1 MESVRSALADVSV
14 VLLTPFSEDDSI
26 DARTFS
32 DLTYAA
38 VRAGVGSVVTA
49 SSVGE
54 FYSLNRVE
62 WRHLLRSAIEVVESS
77 TTVVF
82 AGVGHDL
89 ATAVE
94 MTREAEDLGAAA
106 VMVHPPPHAFVTPEG
121 YEAYLSAIGQAASIG
136 VIPYLRSPLPA
147 DVLTRVCALEN
158 VIGMK
163 FAIADP
169 VMIGDWHRVV
179 RDVDGDFVFSCGLA
193 ERWAPAMWALGAT
206 GFTSGLANLAPE
218 VAVRFLGD
226 LRSGDATRVLD
237 TWSRIEP
244 LERLR
249 NRDGG
254 GQNVSVL
261 KAACTVRGMSV
272 SKAVRPPALAI
283 ETSEMPDIEAVVVAL
298 GDMPAASK
306 GPMLATAADAPR
318 TEGSKEHSP
327 A

>member
-1 MESVRSALADVSV
+1 VKSVRSALADVSV
-14 VLLTPFSEDDSI
+14 VLVTPFSEDDSI

-38 VRAGVGSVVTA
+38 VRADVGSVVTA

-54 FYSLNRVE
+54 FHSLKRVE
-62 WRHLLRSAIEVVESS
+62 WRYLLRSAIEVVESS

-121 YEAYLSAIGQAASIG
+121 YEAYLSAISRAVSIG

-147 DVLTRVCALEN
+147 DVLARVCALEN

-169 VMIGDWHRVV
+169 VMLGVWHQVV
-179 RDVDGDFVFSCGLA
+179 QDVDGDFVFSCGLH
-193 ERWAPAMWALGAT
+193 RIHIGARK
-206 GFTSGLANLAPE
+206 P
-218 VAVRFLGD
+218 
-226 LRSGDATRVLD
+226 RS
-237 TWSRIEP
+237 
-244 LERLR
+244 
-249 NRDGG
+249 
-254 GQNVSVL
+254 
-261 KAACTVRGMSV
+261 
-272 SKAVRPPALAI
+272 
-283 ETSEMPDIEAVVVAL
+283 
-298 GDMPAASK
+298 
-306 GPMLATAADAPR
+306 
-318 TEGSKEHSP
+318 
-327 A
+327 

>member
-1 MESVRSALADVSV
+1 MKRVRSALADVSV

-26 DARTFS
+26 DVKAFS

-62 WRHLLRSAIEVVESS
+62 WRHLLRSAIEVVGSS

-94 MTREAEDLGAAA
+94 MSREAEDLGAEA

-121 YEAYLSAIGQAASIG
+121 YEAYLSAISRAVSIG

-147 DVLTRVCALEN
+147 DVLTRVCALVN
-158 VIGMK
+158 VLGMK

-169 VMIGDWHRVV
+169 VMLGVWHRVV
-179 RDVDGDFVFSCGLA
+179 QDVDGDFVFSCGLA

-206 GFTSGLANLAPE
+206 GFTSGIANLAPE
-218 VAVRFLGD
+218 VAVGFLSD
-226 LRSGDATRVLD
+226 LRSGDATRIQA

-254 GQNVSVL
+254 GQSVSVL
-261 KAACTVRGMSV
+261 KAACAARGLSV
-272 SKAVRPPALAI
+272 SKAVRPPASAI
-283 ETSEMPDIEAVVVAL
+283 ETPEMPDIEAAVAAL
-298 GDMPAASK
+298 GESFKDHSAA
-306 GPMLATAADAPR
+306 
-318 TEGSKEHSP
+318 
-327 A
+327 

>member
-1 MESVRSALADVSV
+1 MKSVRSALADVSV
-14 VLLTPFSEDDSI
+14 VLVTPFSEDDSI
-26 DARTFS
+26 DARAFS
-32 DLTYAA
+32 ELADAA
-38 VRAGVGSVVTA
+38 VHAGVGSVVTA

-54 FYSLNRVE
+54 FYSLNRAE
-62 WRHLLRSAIEVVESS
+62 WRHLLRSAIEVVESR

-94 MTREAEDLGAAA
+94 MTGEAEDLGAAA

-121 YEAYLSAIGQAASIG
+121 YEAYLSAISRAVSIG
-136 VIPYLRSPLPA
+136 VIPYLRSRLPA

-169 VMIGDWHRVV
+169 VMLGVWHRVAQ
-179 RDVDGDFVFSCGLA
+179 DIDGDFVFSCGLA

-206 GFTSGLANLAPE
+206 GFTSGIANLAPE

-226 LRSGDATRVLD
+226 LRSGDAARIQD
-237 TWSRIEP
+237 TWSLIEP

-254 GQNVSVL
+254 GQSVSVL
-261 KAACTVRGMSV
+261 KAACAARGLSV
-272 SKAVRPPALAI
+272 SRTVRPPASAI
-283 ETSEMPDIEAVVVAL
+283 EPQEMPDIEAAVAAL
-298 GDMPAASK
+298 GEAFKDHSAA
-306 GPMLATAADAPR
+306 
-318 TEGSKEHSP
+318 
-327 A
+327 